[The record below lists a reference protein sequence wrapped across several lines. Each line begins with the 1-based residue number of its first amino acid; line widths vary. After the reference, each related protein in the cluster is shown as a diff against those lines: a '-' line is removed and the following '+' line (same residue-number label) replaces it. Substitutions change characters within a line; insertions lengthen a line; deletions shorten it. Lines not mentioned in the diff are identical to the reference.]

1 MTSAPLLAGATGLVG
16 SRVLALLPDA
26 MSVGRR
32 ATGRA
37 GEIVADFAALPPL
50 PPAEVA
56 ICALGTT
63 IRTAGSQAAFRAVD
77 HDAVLAFARAA
88 QAAGVSRFI
97 VVTAVGADPGS
108 SVFYS
113 RVKGEVEREL
123 TSFGFARLD
132 IVQPGLI
139 IGPRPERRPVEA
151 FFQAMT
157 PLLDPL
163 LVGGL
168 ARYGGVDAD
177 TIAAAIAALAHRVVP
192 GRFIHQNRALA
203 ALAATLMSP
212 ATA

>member
-1 MTSAPLLAGATGLVG
+1 MTIAPLLAGATGLVG
-16 SRVLALLPDA
+16 ARVLALVPDA
-26 MSVGRR
+26 VPVGRR

-50 PPAEVA
+50 PPADVA

-88 QAAGVSRFI
+88 QVAGVSRFI
-97 VVTAVGADPGS
+97 VVTAVGADAGS

-113 RVKGEVEREL
+113 RVKGEVENDL
-123 TSFGFARLD
+123 TSLGFTRLD

-139 IGPRPERRPVEA
+139 IGPRAERRPVEA
-151 FFQAMT
+151 FFQAAM
-157 PLLDPL
+157 PVLNPL

-168 ARYGGVDAD
+168 ARYGGIDAE
-177 TIAAAIAALAHRVVP
+177 TVAAAIVALAGRVVP
-192 GRFIHQNRALA
+192 GHFIHQNRALA
-203 ALAATLMSP
+203 ALGATGPAPAA
-212 ATA
+212 A

>member
-1 MTSAPLLAGATGLVG
+1 MSAAPLLAGATGLVG

-26 MSVGRR
+26 VPVGRR

-63 IRTAGSQAAFRAVD
+63 IRVAGSHAAFRAVD

-88 QAAGVSRFI
+88 QTAGVSRLI

-113 RVKGEVEREL
+113 RVKGEVERDL
-123 TSFGFARLD
+123 TSLGFARLD
-132 IVQPGLI
+132 IIQPGLI
-139 IGPRPERRPVEA
+139 LGPRAERRPVEA
-151 FFQAMT
+151 FFQAAM
-157 PLLDPL
+157 PVLNPL

-177 TIAAAIAALAHRVVP
+177 TIAAAIAALADRVVA
-192 GRFIHQNRALA
+192 GRFIHQNRALE
-203 ALAATLMSP
+203 ALAATWPAP